1 MSYMIFDYQEGDDK
15 VVESFRE
22 TAISKVKVVQSPD
35 KLLLVEVVVDG
46 ETYKYRGEKAK
57 LFIDRFNLSLVLNER
72 GSN

>member
-1 MSYMIFDYQEGDDK
+1 MSYMIFDYQDGDDK

-46 ETYKYRGEKAK
+46 ETYKYRGGKAK